1 VQYPSDTAWANVK
14 TKIQQ
19 TIGTAVT
26 GDPSSELS
34 QLQQATTTAAS

>member
-26 GDPSSELS
+26 GTPATELG
-34 QLQQATTTAAS
+34 QLQQIATTATS

>member
-1 VQYPSDTAWANVK
+1 VK

-26 GDPSSELS
+26 GSPSTVLT
-34 QLQQATTTAAS
+34 QLEQTATSSAS

>member
-1 VQYPSDTAWANVK
+1 VK

-26 GDPSSELS
+26 TDPKSVLG
-34 QLQQATTTAAS
+34 QLQQAAAAS